1 MRNLEERQDHFFK
14 KAKELGYP
22 ARSVFKLQEID
33 RRYQLFRPGNI
44 VLDLGCAPG
53 SWLRY
58 ISGKIGKN
66 GKVIGVDLQEVAMAL
81 DDNTIFI
88 QKDINDLTEDDLG
101 NKKFDVIVSDM
112 APKLTG
118 IKLVDVTKSLELNK
132 IAFEVVK
139 KHLKPKGHFLFKIFE
154 SIDAHDFIAI
164 FRDYFETVKRF
175 SPQATRKAS
184 SEFYVIC
191 KNLKIT

>member
-1 MRNLEERQDHFFK
+1 MRNLQERQDHFFK

-33 RRYQLFRPGNI
+33 RKYRLIKPGNF

-58 ISGKIGKN
+58 ISGKVGKN
-66 GKVIGVDLQEVAMAL
+66 GKVIGVDLQEITVAL
-81 DDNTIFI
+81 NDNTVFI
-88 QKDINDLTEDDLG
+88 EKDINDLTKDDLG
-101 NKKFDVIVSDM
+101 KNKFDVIVSDM
-112 APKLTG
+112 APKMTG
-118 IKLVDVTKSLELNK
+118 VKLVDVTKSLELNEV
-132 IAFEVVK
+132 AFEVVK
-139 KHLKPKGHFLFKIFE
+139 KYLKPQGHFLFKIFE
-154 SIDAHDFIAI
+154 SSDAHDFIAD
-164 FRDYFETVKRF
+164 FRNYFETVKRF

-191 KNLKIT
+191 KNLKT